1 MWVCR
6 SQDFSLLQAGG
17 GGAAHYEQFYAESLC
32 THARVLCTSRFCV
45 WFAYIKRSTCIYSLA
60 GSQCSSTCEDT
71 VTCSS
76 FTLGAQVTPQD
87 SILRTILPLALGGVL
102 KYCNE
107 HKKCDALLIILL
119 SSRNNRNI
127 ESCARQP
134 EDWKGGGGKKTV
146 SRMFMPQPA
155 CGGVIPSSAT
165 NSDQAPFP
173 PLSCF
178 PPGVRSGTLHSH
190 KSLAASSILVF
201 NKPNGQVA
209 LYPLHLFPRLR
220 QGSSVSVFSSKDSSS
235 QS

>member
-1 MWVCR
+1 MPMPEFKGNNTGSRNPSNDSLQGHLNCPHQRKDPVPGRLNLLLCGHRGRRKAGKSKMWVCR

-134 EDWKGGGGKKTV
+134 ED
-146 SRMFMPQPA
+146 
-155 CGGVIPSSAT
+155 
-165 NSDQAPFP
+165 
-173 PLSCF
+173 
-178 PPGVRSGTLHSH
+178 
-190 KSLAASSILVF
+190 
-201 NKPNGQVA
+201 
-209 LYPLHLFPRLR
+209 
-220 QGSSVSVFSSKDSSS
+220 
-235 QS
+235 